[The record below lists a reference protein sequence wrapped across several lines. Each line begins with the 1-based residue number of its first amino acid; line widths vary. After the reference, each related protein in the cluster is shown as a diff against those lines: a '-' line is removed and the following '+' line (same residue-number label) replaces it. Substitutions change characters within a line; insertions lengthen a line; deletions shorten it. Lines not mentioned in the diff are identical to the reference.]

1 MNNYNEDNNNE
12 KTEDS
17 SVDIKE
23 IADTK
28 GKSFNYQLCYLIIY

>member
-12 KTEDS
+12 KAEDS

-28 GKSFNYQLCYLIIY
+28 GKTSYLQLSKL